1 VSTFGREYD
10 YAFEEQRRRRSQ
22 EHKANGQWRDPPRQE
37 RTAAIINLIPFEKI
51 KLEEGHRPYLIH
63 GLIPAKG
70 LTVAWG
76 PPKCGKTFTVTEML
90 LTIALGWDYRGRKVQ
105 QGPVVYCSFE
115 GQAGLAGRIE
125 AFRQKHMGE
134 DPDPIPFH
142 AVTAT
147 LDLVRQAD
155 DLIASIKDADIQ
167 PLAVCLDTLNRSL
180 MGSENND
187 QDMGAYIAACDRIR
201 EALDCAVIIIH
212 HCGIQ
217 GTRPRGHTS
226 LTGAADAQLA
236 FSRDRNSNVEMRVEY
251 MKDGGSEGEVVVSS
265 LQSVEVGVDA
275 DDLPITSCVVVPA
288 VAVEA
293 GPRVRKL
300 PANQGTMLALLRE
313 SMPEGMMRD
322 EWYNKAKAEGIGKS
336 RPATLTDL
344 RMALQDAKLVHSYAD
359 RYYVSNP

>member
-10 YAFEEQRRRRSQ
+10 YAFEQQRRSRSQ
-22 EHKANGQWRDPPRQE
+22 TEHKANGQWRGPPKEE
-37 RTAAIINLIPFEKI
+37 RTATVIKLIPFEKI
-51 KLEEGHRPYLIH
+51 KLEENHRPYLIH

-147 LDLVRQAD
+147 LDLVRQVE
-155 DLIASIKDADIQ
+155 DLIASIKDAKIQ

-251 MKDGGSEGEVVVSS
+251 MKDGGSEGEVVVSR
-265 LQSVEVGVDA
+265 LESVDVGIDA
-275 DDLPITSCVVVPA
+275 DDLPITSCVVMPA
-288 VAVEA
+288 DAVSAPERTTKLPKNQYTLLGILREGGSSGLA
-293 GPRVRKL
+293 TDEWMAKGKVEGIAVKRKADFFDARRALKDRKL
-300 PANQGTMLALLRE
+300 IHTYGDR
-313 SMPEGMMRD
+313 
-322 EWYNKAKAEGIGKS
+322 WYI
-336 RPATLTDL
+336 T
-344 RMALQDAKLVHSYAD
+344 
-359 RYYVSNP
+359 